1 MSTNSKKTNDD
12 QLQQVFLVD
21 DHPMLLD
28 GLTRLVEQI
37 PGCKICG
44 KAASASEALAQ
55 IPSIMPDLVI
65 TDISL
70 PDKNGLELI
79 KDLHAILPELR
90 ILTFSMHDEMLYAA
104 RTLRAG
110 GKGYLMKGADTELLA
125 TAVNRVLEDG
135 IYLSPEVSDN
145 LLKNLSGGAAPQTR
159 LQVLTDRELEI
170 FELIGRCQS
179 ITEIAEQLHISPKT
193 VDAHR
198 GNIKAKLN
206 LPDAQSLMREAI
218 LWIEL
223 AKEPESK
230 PEDGTTA

>member
-1 MSTNSKKTNDD
+1 MGNNSEKTDD
-12 QLQQVFLVD
+12 KSMQRVFLVD

-28 GLTRLVEQI
+28 GLKRLVEQI
-37 PGCKICG
+37 PRCTVCG
-44 KAASASEALAQ
+44 RAATAAEAFTS
-55 IPSIMPDLVI
+55 IPSSMPDLVI

-79 KDLHAILPELR
+79 KDLISIMPELR

-110 GKGYLMKGADTELLA
+110 GKGYLMKGAGADLLA
-125 TAVNRVLEDG
+125 TAVNRILDDG
-135 IYLSPEVSDN
+135 IYLSPQVSDH
-145 LLKNLSGGAAPQTR
+145 LLQNLSGGALPKTR
-159 LQVLTDRELEI
+159 LEVLTDRELEI
-170 FELIGRCQS
+170 FELIGRCQNVS
-179 ITEIAEQLHISPKT
+179 EISDQLHISPKT

-206 LPDAQSLMREAI
+206 ITDAASLMREAI

-223 AKEPESK
+223 SQEPHPESK
-230 PEDGTTA
+230 S